1 MFRRHY
7 SLVLAAVWLLIAVL
21 LLAPEEMIAPRLAKQ
36 LGGPLKFPAGV
47 LAVVLAVYNVAR
59 WWAYQSL
66 YRNRGAAVRRNPLAV
81 RADEGGKY
89 EYNPELDFFKPAEE
103 EHPPGPSANG
113 DATGE
118 RGPSGP

>member
-21 LLAPEEMIAPRLAKQ
+21 LLAPEEMIAPRVAKQ
-36 LGGPLKFPAGV
+36 LGGPLKLPAGV
-47 LAVVLAVYNVAR
+47 LALVLAVYNVAR

-81 RADEGGKY
+81 REDEGGMY
-89 EYNPELDFFKPAEE
+89 EYNPELDFFKPTEGE
-103 EHPPGPSANG
+103 PPTPPGPSANG
-113 DATGE
+113 DHPQT
-118 RGPSGP
+118 RP